1 MDVSP
6 HLTVEEERLVLE
18 VEEVTR
24 EMAGLYTCTADNGFD
39 SSPAQWEVTV
49 HVEYKPDLEI
59 SESFILTDLAEQQEI
74 HCTVDS
80 YPPVMEMDWALDG
93 SPITLDTP
101 ELEISSSGSQFTLT
115 IPEVRLNSTG
125 EYSCTASNSVGTST
139 ASALVT
145 GEARPA
151 VILSG
156 PESEQEDSYQL
167 VWSVASRAPV
177 NSSVVSVRRQGE
189 ELWTKH
195 DVNVSDDNEAVNA
208 TEDDEDYTGALTLTD
223 LKPGTTYEVSVATRN
238 SFGLVDHGNIFTFT
252 TKKETGGNCLVRR
265 LITLPLFSEEL
276 LKETDEEEEGREKE
290 SHQGDV
296 DSQRAVTTG
305 VATEVRPL
313 ITPVIL
319 ACLAS
324 FTTL

>member
-1 MDVSP
+1 VTAEWERARV
-6 HLTVEEERLVLE
+6 LTKKARGLSSAAPTQTGKFLGPEGAEERP
-18 VEEVTR
+18 T
-24 EMAGLYTCTADNGFD
+24 
-39 SSPAQWEVTV
+39 
-49 HVEYKPDLEI
+49 DLEEGLAAVTEQSI
-59 SESFILTDLAEQQEI
+59 AAVVKQARQRVEILREDSLEACLIADEEHPEAVQRCRELSYQLQAD
-74 HCTVDS
+74 TV
-80 YPPVMEMDWALDG
+80 
-93 SPITLDTP
+93 
-101 ELEISSSGSQFTLT
+101 TLT

-195 DVNVSDDNEAVNA
+195 DVIVSDDNEAVNA

-252 TKKETGGNCLVRR
+252 TKKET
-265 LITLPLFSEEL
+265 EEL